1 MNTVDWLQECVATV
15 DPAVSI
21 SFGPPRPPP
30 GVSAPYGA
38 FQMPAF
44 AVPFVMLQVK
54 EARDERPSI
63 SLVV

>member
-38 FQMPAF
+38 FQMSAF
-44 AVPFVMLQVK
+44 TVPFVVLQVK
-54 EARDERPSI
+54 EAGTNGPGI